1 MTAPSASMAPAITHW
16 RSTTKTATETASG
29 TTAAHPPITAPL
41 LVRVSPV
48 HDGRLRRRAVDLGD
62 ESPRTEDAEERREA
76 QGERDH
82 RAELAHGHPEPEEEG
97 DEEEADHRRPHP
109 RGRQRREPVRD
120 AVGAPVRRDG
130 VREPLAHRRD
140 DDPRQRK
147 HDGRPRDGQDQVP
160 PRRVVQ
166 GPEPGPIAGHAATSV
181 VG

>member
-1 MTAPSASMAPAITHW
+1 MIQIRPRRLRTTPAM
-16 RSTTKTATETASG
+16 RR
-29 TTAAHPPITAPL
+29 
-41 LVRVSPV
+41 LVREVEPRASQLVLPV
-48 HDGRLRRRAVDLGD
+48 FVAEAPGAISSMPGVHRHDLEGLRRV
-62 ESPRTEDAEERREA
+62 
-76 QGERDH
+76 
-82 RAELAHGHPEPEEEG
+82 AELAVSAGIGGVMVFGVPDDADK
-97 DEEEADHRRPHP
+97 DETGSQGWAEDGILQ
-109 RGRQRREPVRD
+109 RGLRAVRD

>member
-41 LVRVSPV
+41 LVRASPV
-48 HDGRLRRRAVDLGD
+48 HDGTGRAPAGL
-62 ESPRTEDAEERREA
+62 
-76 QGERDH
+76 
-82 RAELAHGHPEPEEEG
+82 
-97 DEEEADHRRPHP
+97 
-109 RGRQRREPVRD
+109 